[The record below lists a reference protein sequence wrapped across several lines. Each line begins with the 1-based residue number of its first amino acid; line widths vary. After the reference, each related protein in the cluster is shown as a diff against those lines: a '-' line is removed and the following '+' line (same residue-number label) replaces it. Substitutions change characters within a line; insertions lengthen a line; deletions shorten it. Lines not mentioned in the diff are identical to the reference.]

1 MPRRKSF
8 GFGPKRKSYKS
19 PGMRVNTKGYRLTSV
34 SYGGKGAR
42 VNVSK
47 RGTKLNGKSCMLTLL
62 LMTTL
67 FANVAILAAKAT
79 QKRGAKSDHL

>member
-8 GFGPKRKSYKS
+8 GFGPKRKSYRA
-19 PGMRVNTKGYRLTSV
+19 PGVRVNTKGYCLKSV

-47 RGTKLNGKSCMLTLL
+47 RGTKFNGKSCMLTLL
-62 LMTTL
+62 LVVAVISYMT
-67 FANVAILAAKAT
+67 AAAAKVVSLKKANL
-79 QKRGAKSDHL
+79 R